1 VFRRQAADAK
11 LSRAEALQQAMLAV
25 MDGPGYS
32 ENGVELYSYAHPT
45 FWSSYSLIGDGAN

>member
-1 VFRRQAADAK
+1 VFRRQAADAT